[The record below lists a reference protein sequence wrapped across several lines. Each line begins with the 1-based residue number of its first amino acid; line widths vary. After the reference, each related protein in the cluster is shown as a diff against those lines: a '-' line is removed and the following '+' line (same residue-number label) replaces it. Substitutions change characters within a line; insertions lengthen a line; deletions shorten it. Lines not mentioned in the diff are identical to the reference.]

1 MSIYFLSFFAGII
14 SFLSPCVLPII
25 PGYISFINGTTLEG
39 LEERKKNFILKET
52 LLFTIGFSIVFVSLG
67 ATATYFG
74 SIMLKYSN
82 IFTYIVGALI
92 IFFSLNMIGVLQLR
106 LLNQEL
112 RYHFRNHITKPYIS
126 LIVGIGFGF
135 GWSPCIGPIL
145 GSVLALAS
153 LETTLTKGI
162 ILLTIYSAGLAIPFI
177 LSGLY
182 ITKFLVFSQKTR
194 LHIVKIQ
201 KISGYVLLITGVL
214 IVTGKI
220 QTLGFYLLDWFPFLG
235 KFG

>member
-82 IFTYIVGALI
+82 IFTYIVGVLI
-92 IFFSLNMIGVLQLR
+92 IFFSLNMIGILQLR

-112 RYHFRNHITKPYIS
+112 RYHFRNHITKPYVS

-220 QTLGFYLLDWFPFLG
+220 QALGFYLLDWFPFLG

>member
-39 LEERKKNFILKET
+39 LEEREKNFILKET

-92 IFFSLNMIGVLQLR
+92 IFFSLNMIGILQLR

-112 RYHFRNHITKPYIS
+112 RYHFRNHITKPYVS
-126 LIVGIGFGF
+126 LIVGVGFGF

-201 KISGYVLLITGVL
+201 KISGYILLVTGVL

-235 KFG
+235 KLG

>member
-52 LLFTIGFSIVFVSLG
+52 LLFTIGFSIVFISLG

-92 IFFSLNMIGVLQLR
+92 IFFSLNMIGILQLR

-112 RYHFRNHITKPYIS
+112 RYHFRNHITKPYVS

>member
-92 IFFSLNMIGVLQLR
+92 IFFSLNMIGILQLR

-112 RYHFRNHITKPYIS
+112 RYHFRNHITKPYVS

-162 ILLTIYSAGLAIPFI
+162 ILLAIYSAGLAIPFI

-201 KISGYVLLITGVL
+201 KISGYILLVTGVL

-235 KFG
+235 KLG

>member
-52 LLFTIGFSIVFVSLG
+52 LLFTIGFSIVFISLG

-92 IFFSLNMIGVLQLR
+92 IFFSLNMIGILQLR

-112 RYHFRNHITKPYIS
+112 RYHFRNHITKPYVS

-201 KISGYVLLITGVL
+201 KISGYILLITGVL
-214 IVTGKI
+214 IITGKI

-235 KFG
+235 NLG